1 MTYIYNIRIINNVTY
16 VYYVSNYVTYVT
28 FDRGQLPSLLT
39 ILVDSSNVR
48 AVKKCKECK
57 MSQVTITEAAKLAGV
72 SRATIYNDIDSGT
85 LSYETGPKEKK
96 MINVAELQRVYKT
109 LKSPD
114 TISVSKDDEKRQER
128 QNTSNGGVGD
138 QFAVLQERL
147 EAQKKQTEH
156 LTELLK
162 KEQEERQRERQA
174 SKQFEEYFKEQL
186 ANQSENIKNFTRLLE
201 DQRNTKPDDT
211 QSDLKQ
217 SVLELKKELERQKEE
232 TREKEEAK
240 RAAII
245 RRQELIDRQKLE
257 ANAEIN
263 KSFFKKLFG

>member
-1 MTYIYNIRIINNVTY
+1 
-16 VYYVSNYVTYVT
+16 
-28 FDRGQLPSLLT
+28 
-39 ILVDSSNVR
+39 
-48 AVKKCKECK
+48 

-72 SRATIYNDIDSGT
+72 SRATIYNDIESGT

-114 TISVSKDDEKRQER
+114 TNSVSKDDQKRQER
-128 QNTSNGGVGD
+128 QISTGGGVGD

-156 LTELLK
+156 LSELLK
-162 KEQEERQRERQA
+162 KEQEERQRERD
-174 SKQFEEYFKEQL
+174 SFKQFEDYFKEQL

-201 DQRNTKPDDT
+201 DQRNTKPADN
-211 QSDLKQ
+211 SNDLKE

-232 TREKEEAK
+232 NREKEEAR
-240 RAAII
+240 RAALK
-245 RRQELIDRQKLE
+245 RRQELLEKQKE
-257 ANAEIN
+257 EINADTN
-263 KSFFKKLFG
+263 KSFFQKLFG